1 MTAKRTS
8 GPFRLI
14 TPSTSSKS
22 GYISESSDTSVSSA
36 PPRSPS
42 VVSSASST
50 TSEDESIPRRQEIP
64 ADDTDAYTD
73 TNLASKLSRRRGKF
87 KGNYFDADHFLAP
100 PTPEQLYR
108 QRKRKPRKLLY
119 TFVRQH
125 KKLEQKPELFVDPKV
140 KSFQTN
146 RIKNKIFQSVDIP
159 EIPLHREDFAV
170 NSAEFK
176 PVKVLQR
183 VYKPT
188 LRRRRVM
195 DIGEGIGIGGYV
207 IRFADGHEYCV
218 YPC

>member
-1 MTAKRTS
+1 MTAKRTR

-22 GYISESSDTSVSSA
+22 GYISESSNTSASSV

-42 VVSSASST
+42 VVSSATST
-50 TSEDESIPRRQEIP
+50 TSDDESIPRRQEVP

-73 TNLASKLSRRRGKF
+73 TNRPSKISRRRGQF
-87 KGNYFDADHFLAP
+87 KGNYFEADHFLAP
-100 PTPEQLYR
+100 PTPEQLR
-108 QRKRKPRKLLY
+108 QRTRQPRKLY

-125 KKLEQKPELFVDPKV
+125 KKVEQKPELFVDPKV
-140 KSFQTN
+140 KSFQINKTN
-146 RIKNKIFQSVDIP
+146 NQTFQSVDIP
-159 EIPLHREDFAV
+159 QISLNREDFAV

-176 PVKVLQR
+176 PVKVLER

-188 LRRRRVM
+188 LRRRRGI
-195 DIGEGIGIGGYV
+195 DASEGIGIGGYV
-207 IRFADGHEYCV
+207 IRFADGHEFCV

>member
-50 TSEDESIPRRQEIP
+50 TPEDESIPRRQEIP

-73 TNLASKLSRRRGKF
+73 TKRPSKLSRRRGKF
-87 KGNYFDADHFLAP
+87 KGNYFGANHFLPP

-119 TFVRQH
+119 AFVRQH

-146 RIKNKIFQSVDIP
+146 RIKNEIFQS
-159 EIPLHREDFAV
+159 
-170 NSAEFK
+170 
-176 PVKVLQR
+176 
-183 VYKPT
+183 
-188 LRRRRVM
+188 
-195 DIGEGIGIGGYV
+195 
-207 IRFADGHEYCV
+207 
-218 YPC
+218 